1 MIGGAVS
8 HDIPPVSDPDLSRAD
23 GVYSLLLSP
32 HLLEAGS
39 YRLEVTVSNRDNQ
52 TFIGSPRPSPAETTC
67 CGSLMRTKVERL
79 TGAFTRQLA
88 GPLLHRENTSTTS
101 SNQPSRVT
109 DLRVEYRENSHQVEL
124 TWSRPDGAS
133 WKELES
139 YTVSYSDT
147 IKTVILGSETRDTV
161 ITASNIQLREGVLS
175 QVLPGP
181 ELGGIVYFSLRGRN
195 REGQVGPVSNIVY
208 LNITAS
214 NDLNPPTQ
222 QELADYNYTLLG
234 AILGIITVFSLL
246 TILAVSCWLQ
256 RRRQSRGKLGSLHG
270 FSNKVS
276 SGVNVVID
284 KSTSKLDSEPAIHN
298 VATSI
303 TSSAATTSSRVPPS
317 STSFANNITP
327 TYWSASQ
334 LLADHEHKKRDNPN
348 NYHHH
353 HHGHHYH
360 QYYPVHHESQ
370 FEDHDSLEDNNNE
383 HNTSDNSSS
392 TMVMLNTSLSSG
404 TGSVRRKNIT
414 QV

>member
-1 MIGGAVS
+1 
-8 HDIPPVSDPDLSRAD
+8 
-23 GVYSLLLSP
+23 
-32 HLLEAGS
+32 
-39 YRLEVTVSNRDNQ
+39 
-52 TFIGSPRPSPAETTC
+52 
-67 CGSLMRTKVERL
+67 MRTRVDRL

-88 GPLLHRENTSTTS
+88 GPLIHRHNTSSSS
-101 SNQPSRVT
+101 SNQPRRVM
-109 DLRVEYRENSHQVEL
+109 DLGVEYRETSHQVEL
-124 TWSRPDGAS
+124 TWSRQDSLA
-133 WKELES
+133 EVES
-139 YTVSYSDT
+139 FIVSYSDN

-161 ITASNIQLREGVLS
+161 ITASEVQVRDGVLS

-181 ELGGIVYFSLRGRN
+181 EMGGIVYFSLRARS
-195 REGQVGPVSNIVY
+195 REGVLGPVSNIFY

-214 NDLNPPTQ
+214 DNVNPPSQ
-222 QELADYNYTLLG
+222 QELSEYNYTLLG

-256 RRRQSRGKLGSLHG
+256 RRRQHRGKLGSLHG

-284 KSTSKLDSEPAIHN
+284 KSTSKLDSEPAIHH
-298 VATSI
+298 VATS
-303 TSSAATTSSRVPPS
+303 SSSSSGATTSPLPPS

-334 LLADHEHKKRDNPN
+334 LLADHEHRKRDNPN

-370 FEDHDSLEDNNNE
+370 FEDHDSDLLEDNNNE
-383 HNTSDNSSS
+383 HNTSDHSSS